1 MYDYELVTIINPEID
16 AEKLPGVIET
26 VSGFISDKGGVV
38 EEVDQWGLRRLAYP
52 VAKFKEGNYV
62 LTRFKLKPEEVQGLQ
77 SRLKARE
84 EILRLLVV
92 RTDS

>member
-16 AEKLPGVIET
+16 AERLPGVIET

-38 EEVDQWGLRRLAYP
+38 EEVSQWGLRRLAYP

-62 LTRFKLKPEEVQGLQ
+62 LTRFKLKPEEIRGLQ
-77 SRLKARE
+77 SSLRLRE